1 VEQALRVLV
10 VDDEPLLV
18 RAIVRLLTRA
28 GIEARG
34 AEDGR
39 CALDVLDTGAF
50 DLVLCDVR
58 MPVMDGPALLVAL
71 RSRPHAPPLVFLTG
85 YGDRS
90 DQELLALGALAVYGK
105 PIDGQALLDV
115 VRGAARASPRAG

>member
-1 VEQALRVLV
+1 MDQALRVLV

-28 GIEARG
+28 GIEAHG

-39 CALDVLDTGAF
+39 YALAALDAGTF

-58 MPVMDGPALLVAL
+58 MPVMDGPALLGAL
-71 RSRPHAPPLVFLTG
+71 RARPHAPPLVFLTG

-105 PIDGQALLDV
+105 PMDGQALLDV
-115 VRGAARASPRAG
+115 VRSAARGSARQG